1 MKTVK
6 EISRLTG
13 VSVRTLHHYDAI
25 GLLRPSQISPAG
37 YRLYDEDAL
46 QRLRKILV
54 YRELGLS
61 LEAIGNLLDAPEATR
76 EQTLQDQIQL
86 MKRKVD
92 QLRDRISLAGA
103 MLQMGDKDMNYEAI
117 DTKTMEDYSQQAKL
131 LYGKTEA
138 YREYSKKSGQR
149 SKEQEKAL
157 GGQVMDFF
165 VRLGQLRPCAPD
177 SEAALA
183 WAADLQ
189 AFFTE
194 HYYTCTPQILRSLGE
209 SYAAGGSMTENI
221 DRSGGPGTGQFA
233 KEVIEAYLESRM

>member
-92 QLRDRISLAGA
+92 QLQDRISLAGA

-117 DTKTMEDYSQQAKL
+117 DTKTMEDYSKQAKL

-138 YREYSKKSGQR
+138 YREY
-149 SKEQEKAL
+149 QEKARGRTQETDKAL
-157 GGQVMDFF
+157 GDDLMGLF
-165 VRLGQLRPCAPD
+165 RELGTLRKEAPD
-177 SEAALA
+177 SEAVQQ
-183 WAADLQ
+183 WVKKLQ
-189 AFFTE
+189 SFITS
-194 HYYTCTPQILRSLGE
+194 HYYTCTKQILFGLGQM
-209 SYAAGGSMTENI
+209 YADGGSMTENI
-221 DRSGGPGTGQFA
+221 DNAGGRGTGDFA
-233 KEVIEAYLESRM
+233 KRAIDIFCGD